1 MPRPARQ
8 RALRGHQHAARPVT
22 GRAANSPDHHARLA
36 TRLTARDRWIVRM
49 LHEHRVLTT
58 PQVTACAFPSQRA
71 AEQRLLEL
79 FRWSVVS
86 RFRPPAVIGSAPMY
100 YVLGPAGAVVL
111 AAEHGL
117 DVKDLGYRQDRE
129 LGRAYSMTLAH
140 TVGINDWF
148 AALLAHARHHPD
160 RTPPTTTLATT
171 TPRAT
176 TLLDTTLL
184 AWWSEHRCA
193 RHFGDLVRP
202 DGYGRW
208 RAQGR
213 EVEFFLEFDFG
224 TEALAVVAGKLAG
237 YARLAASTGI
247 TTPLL
252 VWLPTSRREAA
263 ARRLLARAWRGLDEP
278 ATVPVATAAADLLD
292 PDDPIGSPA
301 DPVWLP
307 LGPTHPDVHTDR
319 CALHRLLDAW
329 PDLQPPAPPTP
340 PDAAGQ
346 LIVQDGRALLPPSPP
361 MPPPPHQLPQT
372 SGRGVR
378 TRWGSSSPSP
388 GSPPSS

>member
-1 MPRPARQ
+1 MLSRPTRQ
-8 RALRGHQHAARPVT
+8 RVLRGHQHTGNPVT

-36 TRLTARDRWIVRM
+36 ARLTARDKWIIRM

-58 PQVTACAFPSQRA
+58 TQVTACAFPSQRA

-100 YVLGPAGAVVL
+100 YVLGPAGASVL

-117 DVKDLGYRQDRE
+117 DVKDLGYRHDRE

-140 TVGINDWF
+140 TVGVNDWF
-148 AALLAHARHHPD
+148 AALVADARRHPD
-160 RTPPTTTLATT
+160 TPQG
-171 TPRAT
+171 RAVG
-176 TLLDTTLL
+176 

-208 RAQGR
+208 HAEGGA
-213 EVEFFLEFDFG
+213 VEFFLEFDFG

-247 TTPLL
+247 TTPVL
-252 VWLPTSRREAA
+252 VWLPTARREAA
-263 ARRLLARAWRGLDEP
+263 ARRVLARAWQELDEP
-278 ATVPVATAAADLLD
+278 GGVPLATAAADLLHHD
-292 PDDPIGSPA
+292 ALDASPA
-301 DPVWLP
+301 EPVWLP
-307 LGPTHPDVHTDR
+307 LGPASSGDR
-319 CALHRLLDAW
+319 DGVRRTLHRLPDAW
-329 PDLQPPAPPTP
+329 PDLPPPAPSTP
-340 PDAAGQ
+340 PDANEPLTVEA
-346 LIVQDGRALLPPSPP
+346 GRALLPPTPP
-361 MPPPPHQLPQT
+361 MPPPQQGT
-372 SGRGVR
+372 ARGVR
-378 TRWGSSSPSP
+378 TQWESKPPSP
-388 GSPPSS
+388 GSPRSS